1 MENRLWKFWIPFW
14 KISIMDEL
22 VERFLNYL
30 SNKNSGSKHTLDGY
44 ARDLNRFVSFMEE
57 RGIMEISEVSKLD
70 VLAYTEA
77 LKGGALTQKPLS
89 DRSYAR
95 SLSAL
100 RTFYKY
106 LNLHEGIQANPVASF
121 KVKVRQR
128 SIPEFLTLDEIAT
141 LLNMFNLDDPIQL
154 RNRTLIEVMYAC
166 GLRLSE
172 ISSLKIDRIS
182 FDEEILVVLGKGNKE
197 RIVPFYPACGQLIQL
212 YLKQARPLWNQQKS
226 DALFIN
232 QKGTTLSGRSIE
244 TIIKDCCM
252 EAGLGEH
259 VHPHMIRHSFATHLL
274 DNGADLRLV
283 QQLLGHQNLSTTQ
296 IYTHVTVDRLSSVVR
311 NNHPYAKK
319 KA

>member
-1 MENRLWKFWIPFW
+1 
-14 KISIMDEL
+14 MDEL

-30 SNKNSGSKHTLDGY
+30 SNRNSGSKHTLDGY
-44 ARDLNRFVSFMEE
+44 ARDLNRFVNFMEE
-57 RGIMEISEVSKLD
+57 RGIEEISEVSKLD

-77 LKGGALTQKPLS
+77 LKGGYLTEKPLS

-95 SLSAL
+95 ALSAL

-106 LNLHEGIQANPVASF
+106 LNLHEGIESNPVASF

-128 SIPEFLTLDEIAT
+128 SIPEFLTLEEISS
-141 LLNMFNLDDPIQL
+141 LLYSFNLEDPIQL
-154 RNRTLIEVMYAC
+154 RNRTIIEVMYAC

-172 ISSLKIDRIS
+172 ISSLRIDKIS

-197 RIVPFYPACGQLIQL
+197 RMIPFYPACGQLIQL
-212 YLKQARPLWNQQKS
+212 YLKNARPLWDKQKS
-226 DALFIN
+226 DSLFIN
-232 QKGTTLSGRSIE
+232 QKGTTLTGRSIE
-244 TIIKDCCM
+244 TIIKSCCM
-252 EAGLGEH
+252 EAGLGEP

-296 IYTHVTVDRLSSVVR
+296 IYTHVTVDRLNSVIR

-319 KA
+319 RLK

>member
-1 MENRLWKFWIPFW
+1 
-14 KISIMDEL
+14 MDEL
-22 VERFLNYL
+22 VERFLTYL

-44 ARDLNRFVSFMEE
+44 ARDLNRFVSFMEKC
-57 RGIMEISEVSKLD
+57 GITEISDVTKLD
-70 VLAYTEA
+70 VLSYTEA
-77 LKGGALTQKPLS
+77 LKSGHLTGKPLS

-95 SLSAL
+95 ALSAL

-106 LNLHEGIQANPVASF
+106 LNLHEGVETNPVASF

-128 SIPEFLTLDEIAT
+128 SIPEFLTLEEIAA
-141 LLNMFNLDDPIQL
+141 LMNSFDLEDPIQL

-172 ISSLKIDRIS
+172 ISTLKLDKIS

-197 RIVPFYPACGQLIQL
+197 RMIPFYPACGQLIQL
-212 YLKQARPLWNQQKS
+212 YLKNARPLWDKQKS
-226 DALFIN
+226 DCLFIN
-232 QKGTTLSGRSIE
+232 QKGTTLTGRSIE
-244 TIIKDCCM
+244 TIIKSCCI

-283 QQLLGHQNLSTTQ
+283 QELLGHQNLSTTQ
-296 IYTHVTVDRLSSVVR
+296 IYTHVTVDRLSSVIR